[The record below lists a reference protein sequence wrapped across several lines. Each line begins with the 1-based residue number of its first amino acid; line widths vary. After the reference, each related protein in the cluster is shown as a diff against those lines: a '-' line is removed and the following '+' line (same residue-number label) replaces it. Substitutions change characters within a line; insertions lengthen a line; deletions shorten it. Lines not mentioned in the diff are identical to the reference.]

1 MVVAR
6 PLSNQR
12 LDREVPSWEFLS
24 GWSGH
29 LPSESPSFSDDFGL
43 DIWIFLAMALKS
55 QDDHDQHDGKGGENR
70 LDIWIFLT
78 MAIKR
83 HDDQHD
89 EGWREQVGCL

>member
-1 MVVAR
+1 MSGQILVTDHWSLPVR

-29 LPSESPSFSDDFGL
+29 LPSESPSLSDDF
-43 DIWIFLAMALKS
+43 W
-55 QDDHDQHDGKGGENR
+55 

-89 EGWREQVGCL
+89 EGWREQVGCLRLWP